1 MPNIT
6 QLTIANS
13 VGAPATEIGVRLLPT
28 FWYVKYGGAAIK
40 LSHLRGNTEVGS
52 VRGGLGGAGGVV
64 AMVETINVSADRQRR
79 GLGRLLAAV
88 FCAHWAANG
97 ATHVQ
102 LGTND
107 TSGGF
112 WASLGVSQAN
122 AITIVAA
129 QATIFGVG
137 GIVRVRRE

>member
-6 QLTIANS
+6 QLTITNS
-13 VGAPATEIGVRLLPT
+13 VGAAGTEIGVKLAPT
-28 FWYVKYGGAAIK
+28 FWYVRYGGAAIK
-40 LSHLRGNTEVGS
+40 LSHLKGNAEVGS
-52 VRGGLGGAGGVV
+52 IRGGLGGAGGVV

-79 GLGRLLAAV
+79 GLGRLLAAA

-97 ATHVQ
+97 ATQIQ

-112 WASLGVSQAN
+112 WASLGVSQTN
-122 AITIVAA
+122 AITIAA
-129 QATIFGVG
+129 AETAIYGAAGF
-137 GIVRVRRE
+137 VRVQKE